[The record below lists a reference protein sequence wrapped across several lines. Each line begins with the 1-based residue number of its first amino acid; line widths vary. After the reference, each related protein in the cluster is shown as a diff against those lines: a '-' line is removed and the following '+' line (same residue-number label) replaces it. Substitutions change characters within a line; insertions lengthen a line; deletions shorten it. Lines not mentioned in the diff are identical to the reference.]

1 MMKNLNIG
9 IVIVA
14 ISLTLAS
21 CGNSSEAERNQSAAY
36 TSTVSS
42 EQSASSEW
50 IGSDCPVSSA
60 ITEKDVTSKAV
71 AKTESSSISSRSD
84 TVSRAS
90 SKANVSSQAS
100 VSSSS
105 TTSKIATV
113 RAKELTI
120 KFSHYRPDDRS
131 SGSIYNDFKYGECMD
146 YSAII
151 PKDEWGD
158 YENLDSEGKSYG
170 PGGSENIGRV
180 SNGCCIDINIDVSN
194 DLF

>member
-60 ITEKDVTSKAV
+60 ITEKDVTSKAA

-131 SGSIYNDFKYGECMD
+131 SGSIYNDFKYGECMKQI
-146 YSAII
+146 A
-151 PKDEWGD
+151 PEV
-158 YENLDSEGKSYG
+158 SYTLLQM
-170 PGGSENIGRV
+170 GGH
-180 SNGCCIDINIDVSN
+180 
-194 DLF
+194 LFI